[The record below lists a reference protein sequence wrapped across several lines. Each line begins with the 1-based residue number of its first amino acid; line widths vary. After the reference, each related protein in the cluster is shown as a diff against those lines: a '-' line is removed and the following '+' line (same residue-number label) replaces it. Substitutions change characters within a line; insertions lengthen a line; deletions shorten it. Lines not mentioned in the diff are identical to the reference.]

1 MQVYFTCIQIS
12 ISLFHTHPCT
22 ASLPSR
28 SEVSC
33 LICIHVTSP
42 PFKSWYLDHNS
53 IHVLSHTNPRFDI
66 NAWTPS
72 RSRLTSIQVP
82 WLAFQPH
89 PVASQFQPGPI
100 STLSSFLWMGVS
112 PPSMPRLTS
121 IQFLIVASLLHP
133 HRVSPPPRSWYLHP
147 ISIHVASHLQ
157 VARCET
163 CSSALS
169 MFHPWIN
176 LLIILY
182 SSCTWFFSALHTD
195 TQNHY
200 AYIMCGSVKEVWQET

>member
-1 MQVYFTCIQIS
+1 MIS
-12 ISLFHTHPCT
+12 ISY
-22 ASLPSR
+22 PSK
-28 SEVSC
+28 
-33 LICIHVTSP
+33 SP
-42 PFKSWYLDHNS
+42 LNPIMLHLNS
-53 IHVLSHTNPRFDI
+53 S
-66 NAWTPS
+66 
-72 RSRLTSIQVP
+72 QVP
-82 WLAFQPH
+82 SQPH
-89 PVASQFQPGPI
+89 PG
-100 STLSSFLWMGVS
+100 LWMGVS
-112 PPSMPRLTS
+112 PPSMSRLTS

-133 HRVSPPPRSWYLHP
+133 HRVSPPPRSWYLHL

-169 MFHPWIN
+169 MFHPQMN

-200 AYIMCGSVKEVWQET
+200 AYIMCGSVKEVWQETWRRLLFDIVEWAWIAKGCINIQWCKGIIQKSVVLSTDVFNKYFGIGPITPC

>member
-1 MQVYFTCIQIS
+1 MYLWLVY
-12 ISLFHTHPCT
+12 H
-22 ASLPSR
+22 
-28 SEVSC
+28 
-33 LICIHVTSP
+33 
-42 PFKSWYLDHNS
+42 
-53 IHVLSHTNPRFDI
+53 
-66 NAWTPS
+66 
-72 RSRLTSIQVP
+72 
-82 WLAFQPH
+82 FQPGPFSTEELYISSILVPYH
-89 PVASQFQPGPI
+89 PIPVSRCASQLNPGPI
-100 STLSSFLWMGVS
+100 STQSRSRDGC
-112 PPSMPRLTS
+112 LTS
-121 IQFLIVASLLHP
+121 IHAPAHLLSVSYSCTLLHP

-147 ISIHVASHLQ
+147 ISIHVVSHLQ

-195 TQNHY
+195 AQNHY